1 MQQWFS
7 CCGESGQQQVD
18 VDHVVLY
25 MYVCS
30 CSSQVKV
37 IAGLGTTIDV
47 ILRNGILNEGDTL
60 VLTGIEGP
68 FVTQARALLMPQALR
83 ELRVKNAYINH
94 KVVIASQGVKIC
106 AKELEKTL
114 AGTPLLVAK
123 RPDEIDVLKV
133 SRAQHFTSCKFQAVC
148 VCRLHLIAH
157 SACAR
162 LRGRGTCFTRQ
173 LCILGCGGNWWS

>member
-1 MQQWFS
+1 M
-7 CCGESGQQQVD
+7 
-18 VDHVVLY
+18 
-25 MYVCS
+25 
-30 CSSQVKV
+30 KV

-60 VLTGIEGP
+60 VLTGAEGP

-133 SRAQHFTSCKFQAVC
+133 R
-148 VCRLHLIAH
+148 
-157 SACAR
+157 
-162 LRGRGTCFTRQ
+162 
-173 LCILGCGGNWWS
+173 